1 MSNLSELN
9 VCLWSDQVA
18 FCKTLKQADVP
29 LDQKWPLTVLYLRG
43 IKENPNLTEAQKAD
57 MQTLLID
64 LLHRRDFSTR
74 AYNEVQQHIHT
85 IVTDPFTAKIRE
97 ITKEAS
103 ELAKD
108 VHSMLGQRHEDV
120 SLMAQKVD
128 SDLARGTDPALV
140 LTNLRAE
147 LKDVIAKIA
156 QDADALMQLSR
167 QDSLTGLANRRRF
180 DEFLHDAVEAWLD
193 AKVSVSMIMVDIDHF
208 KRINDT
214 FGHLAGD
221 KVLQAL
227 AGQILKTVQPLDDGS
242 GNVLAARY
250 GGEEF
255 AIVLCGD
262 ASTKALVM
270 AESIRKTAGKIS
282 VVLPPQDNGVGKE
295 RLSVSVSAGVAS
307 IWEGWKG
314 AYQAN
319 LVDFADKALYRAKS
333 NGRNCTAHYL
343 PESRELYE
351 VIARC

>member
-1 MSNLSELN
+1 MSNSSTPN
-9 VCLWSDQVA
+9 ACLWSDQVA

-43 IKENPNLTEAQKAD
+43 VKDNPNLTEAQKSA
-57 MQTLLID
+57 MQTLLIS
-64 LLHRRDFSTR
+64 LLHNKDFSMG
-74 AYNEVQQHIHT
+74 AYDGAQRHIHAIIT
-85 IVTDPFTAKIRE
+85 SPFTTKIQE

-108 VHSMLGQRHEDV
+108 VHSMLGQQHENV

-128 SDLARGTDPALV
+128 ADLARGADPALV

-156 QDADALMQLSR
+156 QDADALMLLSR

-180 DEFLHDAVEAWLD
+180 DEFLHNAVEAWLD
-193 AKVSVSMIMVDIDHF
+193 AKVPVSMIMVDIDHF

-214 FGHLAGD
+214 FGHVVGD

-227 AGQILKTVQPLDDGS
+227 AGQIQKILDPLDNGN

-255 AIVLCGD
+255 AIVLSGD
-262 ASTKALVM
+262 VAAQALVL
-270 AESIRKTAGKIS
+270 AESIRKTAGKIA
-282 VVLPPQDNGVGKE
+282 VVLPPHDNEGGKE

-307 IWEGWKG
+307 VWEGWKG